1 MNKQEFQ
8 RELILYTRKRLNETE
23 YATKDP
29 SIQRAYQMGV
39 LMGLLYDLADADSY
53 NYKRILY
60 TLYPELKP
68 KNNK

>member
-1 MNKQEFQ
+1 MDKREFQ
-8 RELILYTRKRLNETE
+8 TVMLTYLQKRLSETDLHSKE
-23 YATKDP
+23 RTV
-29 SIQRAYQMGV
+29 QMAV
-39 LMGLLYDLADADSY
+39 LMSMLYDLADADSY